1 MVLGLPLNFA
11 NVAGLFALLSIIPL
25 IILYLLRPKPHVI
38 KIPSVMF
45 LFDAEKEKKRFSTI
59 RRFIKDP
66 LFLLQLLVLI
76 LLALAVAE
84 PFVLSEDDVG
94 FGHTVIVLD
103 ASASMQADGRFDKAI
118 TEAGKFLSKKNTI
131 ILAENIPVVILRESP
146 KQTASE
152 ALSQLTKH
160 ACEADL
166 SSAILLATKYLGEG
180 GRIVVISDF
189 SYFIGD
195 NPEVVAGIAR
205 GSGIDVQLV
214 PVSGGR
220 ENAGI
225 VDGWF
230 AGTDYN
236 TIVHNYNE
244 QDKVITLTV
253 TTNNKEVL
261 TKTRTISPQSSEPFV
276 IQHLPEGKTIIT
288 LAPGDDFLVDNVA
301 HIIIPSTLK
310 KNVLHVSDS
319 DGESPSLVAL
329 RLFEPAVKTDQVS
342 PDSLDALE
350 FSDYGIV
357 ILTKTSQVDELT
369 NYVKSGGVLVV
380 LASES
385 LKNSDLLPV
394 TLRGIANRTTLN
406 ILSENPL
413 TENLD
418 SNIEITRHLEA
429 SAKQGAIVLA
439 EAGDES
445 PIVAYWNIGRGSVIY
460 IGFAEP
466 GKNPYDPLNPE
477 VWNSFHATPV
487 YPLFWQNLIEWST
500 GSIDINEFNLRAGTV
515 KQYST
520 PVTIKTPTSNIT
532 TETVLF
538 DEVGFYTMPKGE
550 VAVNLYSKDESDIT
564 ETMNLT
570 IEETRI
576 RYAPGITEI
585 PKELDKYLIVA
596 GILFI
601 LLELYYLRWRGEL

>member
-1 MVLGLPLNFA
+1 MIFGLPLNFA
-11 NVAGLFALLSIIPL
+11 NMAGLFALLSIIPL
-25 IILYLLRPKPHVI
+25 IILYLLRPKPRVI

-45 LFDAEKEKKRFSTI
+45 LFNAEKEKKRFSKI

-66 LFLLQLLVLI
+66 LFLIQLLVLI
-76 LLALAVAE
+76 LLAIAVAE
-84 PFVLSEDDVG
+84 PFVLAADDAG
-94 FGHTVIVLD
+94 CGHTVIVLD

-118 TEAGKFLSKKNTI
+118 TEAGKFLSKKNTV

-146 KQTASE
+146 RQTASE
-152 ALSQLTKH
+152 ALSQLTKRSG
-160 ACEADL
+160 EADL

-189 SYFIGD
+189 SYFTGD

-230 AGTDYN
+230 DGTDYN
-236 TIVHNYNE
+236 TMIHNYNE
-244 QDKVITLTV
+244 EDKTLTLTV

-261 TKTRTISPQSSEPFV
+261 TKTRTISPQSSELFI
-276 IQHLPEGKTIIT
+276 IQHLPEGKTTISLT
-288 LAPGDDFLVDNVA
+288 PEDDFLVDNTA

-310 KNVLHVSDS
+310 KKVLHVS

-329 RLFEPAVKTDQVS
+329 LLFEPAVKTDPVS
-342 PDSLDALE
+342 PDSLGACE

-357 ILTKTSQVDELT
+357 ILTKVSPVDGLT
-369 NYVKSGGVLVV
+369 DYVKSGGVLVV
-380 LASES
+380 LASDN

-394 TLRGIANRTTLN
+394 TLRGIANRTTLD

-418 SNIEITRHLEA
+418 SNIEITRHLVA
-429 SAKQGAIVLA
+429 SARQGAIVLV

-445 PIVAYWNIGRGSVIY
+445 PIVAYWNIGRGRVIY
-460 IGFAEP
+460 LGFAEP
-466 GKNPYDPLNPE
+466 GESPYDPLDPE
-477 VWNSFHATPV
+477 VWNSFHATPT

-515 KQYST
+515 KQYPT

-538 DEVGFYTMPKGE
+538 DEVGFYTMPQGE
-550 VAVNLYSKDESDIT
+550 VAVNLYSKDESDIAK
-564 ETMNLT
+564 TMNLT
-570 IEETRI
+570 IAETRI
-576 RYAPGITEI
+576 RYAPGITETA
-585 PKELDKYLIVA
+585 KELDKYLIAA

>member
-1 MVLGLPLNFA
+1 MIFGLPLNFA
-11 NVAGLFALLSIIPL
+11 NMAGLFALLSIIPL
-25 IILYLLRPKPHVI
+25 IILYLLRPKPQVI
-38 KIPSVMF
+38 KTPSVMF
-45 LFDAEKEKKRFSTI
+45 LFSAEKEKKRFSTI

-66 LFLLQLLVLI
+66 LFLIQLLVLI
-76 LLALAVAE
+76 LLAIAVAE
-84 PFVLSEDDVG
+84 PFVLAADDVG
-94 FGHTVIVLD
+94 GGHTVIVLD

-118 TEAGKFLSKKNTI
+118 TEAGKFLSKKNTV

-146 KQTASE
+146 RQTASE
-152 ALSQLTKH
+152 ALSQLTKRSG
-160 ACEADL
+160 EADL
-166 SSAILLATKYLGEG
+166 SSAILLATKYLGEA

-189 SYFIGD
+189 SYFTGD

-230 AGTDYN
+230 DGTDYN
-236 TIVHNYNE
+236 TMIHNYNE

-261 TKTRTISPQSSEPFV
+261 TKTRTISPQSSEPFI
-276 IQHLPEGKTIIT
+276 IQHLPEGKTTIT
-288 LAPGDDFLVDNVA
+288 LAPGDDFLVDNMA

-310 KNVLHVSDS
+310 KKVLHVS

-329 RLFEPAVKTDQVS
+329 LLFEPAVKTDQAS
-342 PDSLDALE
+342 PDLLDACE

-357 ILTKTSQVDELT
+357 ILTKSSPVDGLT

-380 LASES
+380 LASDNP
-385 LKNSDLLPV
+385 KNSDLLPV
-394 TLRGIANRTTLN
+394 TLGSTLNRTTLN

-418 SNIEITRHLEA
+418 SNTEITHHLAA
-429 SAKQGAIVLA
+429 SARQGAIVLV

-445 PIVAYWNIGRGSVIY
+445 PIVAYWNIGRGRVIY
-460 IGFAEP
+460 LGFAEP
-466 GKNPYDPLNPE
+466 GESLYDPLDPE
-477 VWNSFHATPV
+477 VWNSFHATPT

-515 KQYST
+515 KQYPT

-538 DEVGFYTMPKGE
+538 DEVGFYTMPQGE

-570 IEETRI
+570 ITETSI
-576 RYAPGITEI
+576 RYASSITETA
-585 PKELDKYLIVA
+585 KELDKYLIAA

>member
-1 MVLGLPLNFA
+1 MIFGLPLNFA
-11 NVAGLFALLSIIPL
+11 NMAGLFALLSIIPL
-25 IILYLLRPKPHVI
+25 IILYLLRPKPRVI

-45 LFDAEKEKKRFSTI
+45 LFNAEKEKKRFSTI

-66 LFLLQLLVLI
+66 LFLIQLLVLI
-76 LLALAVAE
+76 LLAIAVAE
-84 PFVLSEDDVG
+84 PFVLAADDVG
-94 FGHTVIVLD
+94 AGHTVIVLD

-118 TEAGKFLSKKNTI
+118 TEAGKFLSKKNTV

-152 ALSQLTKH
+152 ALSQLTKRSG
-160 ACEADL
+160 EADL

-189 SYFIGD
+189 SYFTGD

-205 GSGIDVQLV
+205 GNGIDVQLV

-230 AGTDYN
+230 DGTDYN
-236 TIVHNYNE
+236 TMIHNYNKE
-244 QDKVITLTV
+244 DKTLTLTV

-261 TKTRTISPQSSEPFV
+261 TKTRTISPQSSEPFI
-276 IQHLPEGKTIIT
+276 IQHLPEGKTTISLT
-288 LAPGDDFLVDNVA
+288 PEDDFLVDNMV
-301 HIIIPSTLK
+301 HIIIPPALK
-310 KNVLHVSDS
+310 KRVVHVS

-329 RLFEPAVKTDQVS
+329 RLLPAVEIDQVS
-342 PDSLDALE
+342 PDSIGACE

-357 ILTKTSQVDELT
+357 ILTKVSPVDRLT
-369 NYVKSGGVLVV
+369 DYVKSGGVLVV
-380 LASES
+380 LASDN

-418 SNIEITRHLEA
+418 SNTEITRHLAA
-429 SAKQGAIVLA
+429 SARQGAIVLV
-439 EAGDES
+439 EAGDKS
-445 PIVAYWNIGRGSVIY
+445 PIVAYWNIGRGRVIY
-460 IGFAEP
+460 LGFAEP
-466 GKNPYDPLNPE
+466 GESLYDPLDPE
-477 VWNSFHATPV
+477 VWNSFHATPA

-515 KQYST
+515 KQYPA

-532 TETVLF
+532 TGTVLF
-538 DEVGFYTMPKGE
+538 DEVGFYTMPQGE
-550 VAVNLYSKDESDIT
+550 VAVNLYSKDESDIA

-570 IEETRI
+570 IAETRI
-576 RYAPGITEI
+576 RYASGITETA
-585 PKELDKYLIVA
+585 KELDKYLIAA

>member
-1 MVLGLPLNFA
+1 MIFGLPLNFA
-11 NVAGLFALLSIIPL
+11 NMAGLFALLSIIPL
-25 IILYLLRPKPHVI
+25 IILYLLRPKPQVI

-45 LFDAEKEKKRFSTI
+45 LFNAEKEKKRFSTI

-66 LFLLQLLVLI
+66 LFLIQLLVLI
-76 LLALAVAE
+76 LLAIAVAE
-84 PFVLSEDDVG
+84 PFVLAADDASC
-94 FGHTVIVLD
+94 GHTVIVLD

-118 TEAGKFLSKKNTI
+118 TEAGKFLSKKNTV

-146 KQTASE
+146 RQTASE
-152 ALSQLTKH
+152 ALSQLTKR
-160 ACEADL
+160 AGEADL

-220 ENAGI
+220 ENLGI

-230 AGTDYN
+230 DGTDYN
-236 TIVHNYNE
+236 TMIHNYNE
-244 QDKVITLTV
+244 EDKTITFTV
-253 TTNNKEVL
+253 TTNNKDVL

-276 IQHLPEGKTIIT
+276 IQHLPEGKTTISLT
-288 LAPGDDFLVDNVA
+288 PGDDFLVDNTA

-310 KNVLHVSDS
+310 KKVLHVS

-329 RLFEPAVKTDQVS
+329 HLFEPAVKTDQVS
-342 PDSLDALE
+342 SDSLGACE

-357 ILTKTSQVDELT
+357 ILTKVSPVNGLA

-380 LASES
+380 LASDN

-418 SNIEITRHLEA
+418 SNTEVTRHLAA
-429 SAKQGAIVLA
+429 SARQGAIVLV
-439 EAGDES
+439 EAGDKS
-445 PIVAYWNIGRGSVIY
+445 PMVAYWNIGRGRVIY
-460 IGFAEP
+460 LGFAEP
-466 GKNPYDPLNPE
+466 GESPYDPLNPE
-477 VWNSFHATPV
+477 VWNSFHATPT
-487 YPLFWQNLIEWST
+487 YPLFWQDLIEWSA

-515 KQYST
+515 KQYPT

-538 DEVGFYTMPKGE
+538 DEVGFYTMPQGE

-570 IEETRI
+570 ITETSI
-576 RYAPGITEI
+576 RYAPGITETA
-585 PKELDKYLIVA
+585 KELDKYLIAA